1 MSSGVAPVEPVEA
14 PRAYVP
20 AEEKD
25 VIDEKRG
32 LDLKGS
38 AQASDSDEAAD
49 DILVGPNG
57 EQYPTKE
64 ELQTLRRTH
73 GHVPM
78 ILYSIA
84 FVELCERFA
93 YYGTTQVCECF
104 KHLLSPKNVRA
115 DPWQSTTISI
125 GPCLQAPK
133 LEKQALT
140 DKLVRLVEAHRLRLH

>member
-1 MSSGVAPVEPVEA
+1 MSSGVAPVESVEA
-14 PRAYVP
+14 PKGQIP
-20 AEEKD
+20 TSEKD
-25 VIDEKRG
+25 VIDEKQG

-57 EQYPTKE
+57 EQYPTKH

-93 YYGTTQVCECF
+93 YYGTIQVCKSDE
-104 KHLLSPKNVRA
+104 HLLSGGNVHA
-115 DPWQSTTISI
+115 NPIQSTTTSI
-125 GPCLQAPK
+125 GPCLQAPG
-133 LEKQALT
+133 LEKLVLTAKPVHLEKAL
-140 DKLVRLVEAHRLRLH
+140 KLQLH